1 MLIST
6 SFLSLCVYV
15 NPCSRWTYQ
24 PCITE
29 LSHKGSIFAFP
40 ISRVKAPIHSEAITG
55 SRTPTFCWKLVQKP
69 KKWAV
74 YILYTELYT
83 HYTEIYR
90 LKTQEYR
97 AEAEYIC
104 LEARNT

>member
-15 NPCSRWTYQ
+15 NPCSWWTYL
-24 PCITE
+24 PRITE

-40 ISRVKAPIHSEAITG
+40 ISRVKAPIHSEAVTG
-55 SRTPTFCWKLVQKP
+55 PRTPTFCWKLDQKP

-74 YILYTELYT
+74 YILYTAVYTQLYRD
-83 HYTEIYR
+83 IQ
-90 LKTQEYR
+90 LKNAKIQG
-97 AEAEYIC
+97 
-104 LEARNT
+104 